1 MQVSVPLS
9 QINTFHELSVGEL
22 RDWYESHPTL
32 LAFPFKDIDTELKEK
47 IMTFEH
53 WFDLYLRD
61 RAYCINQEVE
71 HLASKYQCSR
81 VMVWIWMNSEYI
93 KDHEVADY
101 IKQAGELFHKKN
113 ESCVLLDAD
122 QCKTNIGVIAKGILF
137 SFAAL
142 ARPRAL
148 EALMVCQREFVS
160 PAQVLHDNGAL
171 YVDSSDDELGTGAQ
185 ALPGSG
191 SGQSF

>member
-1 MQVSVPLS
+1 MPDDMRVSEIHAV
-9 QINTFHELSVGEL
+9 HEPSVGEL
-22 RDWYESHPTL
+22 RQWFENHKTL
-32 LAFPFKDIDTELKEK
+32 LTFPFEDLNTKHKEQ
-47 IMTFEH
+47 IMNFEH

-61 RAYCINQEVE
+61 RAYCSNQEVE
-71 HLASKYQCSR
+71 HLASKYRCSR
-81 VMVWIWMNSEYI
+81 VMVWLWMNSEYI

-122 QCKTNIGVIAKGILF
+122 QCKTNISVIEKGILF

-191 SGQSF
+191 SGQCF